1 MACNVHPSALHYKDD
16 EGKAEAEA
24 VKQKIKVWFEAE
36 NKKQPGF
43 EAAFEE
49 ELERRRKM
57 WESTV
62 DKTEAEEKEQRAIE
76 EELERRSQQRR
87 RELNATCGKEGQA
100 RRIKKEEW
108 DMWER
113 TRRELEGSQ
122 KGKEED
128 TLICTDRTPNR
139 FCPNTLK

>member
-1 MACNVHPSALHYKDD
+1 MACHVHPSALHYKDD
-16 EGKAEAEA
+16 EGKAEKEA
-24 VKQKIKVWFEAE
+24 AKQKAIKAWFEAE
-36 NKKQPGF
+36 NIKQPGF

-57 WESTV
+57 WASTT

-87 RELNATCGKEGQA
+87 GELEATVGKEEQ
-100 RRIKKEEW
+100 EEL

-113 TRRELEGSQ
+113 RRRELEGKQ

-128 TLICTDRTPNR
+128 TLICTDQTPNR
-139 FCPNTLK
+139 FRPNNSK